1 MRKPLIASAVLH
13 VALVALMVL
22 GMPPSDRKLE
32 IASSI
37 PIEIVDI
44 GEVTQAA
51 RVEKGEPKPT
61 NAAPRPPTPEA
72 KPAPPAP
79 EPPDA
84 EDEPPP
90 PPPPPAKTPEPPKVA
105 QVPPPPR
112 EPTPPP
118 KPAPTPP
125 PPPPPPP
132 PDPAPSPTPKPPEPP
147 KPEPPKPEPPK
158 PEPPK
163 PEPPKPEPPKPEP
176 KKPEPPKH
184 EPKPEPPKA
193 EPKKPE
199 PAKEV
204 AKAEP
209 KKAETPAK
217 QPEKPSAKTDPLS
230 DLLSNVGKIKPSDNP
245 KADGKASASAN
256 SDAKPSQK
264 TASAAPAGAAKATN
278 GPDKPFKPSG
288 RALDAI
294 RGQLSKNWNFDS
306 GRKDAGSMQIE
317 IHVEV
322 GRDHSVIR
330 AWIDEKYKSRYM
342 SDAAFRASADAAV
355 RAVKRSSPLDL
366 LPSEFTS
373 QTYEDWRFIVFNFD
387 PRDMF

>member
-22 GMPPSDRKLE
+22 GLPPSDRKLE

-37 PIEIVDI
+37 PIEIVDV
-44 GEVTQAA
+44 GEITQAA

-61 NAAPRPPTPEA
+61 SNAAPRPPMPEA

-90 PPPPPAKTPEPPKVA
+90 PPPPPTRTPEPPKVA

-118 KPAPTPP
+118 KPAPTPPP

-163 PEPPKPEPPKPEP
+163 PEPKKPEPPKPEP
-176 KKPEPPKH
+176 
-184 EPKPEPPKA
+184 PKPEPPKA

-199 PAKEV
+199 PAKEQPKEV

-209 KKAETPAK
+209 KKAEAPAK

-245 KADGKASASAN
+245 KADGKAQASNN

-306 GRKDAGSMQIE
+306 GRKDAASMQIE

-330 AWIDEKYKSRYM
+330 AWIDEKYRSRYM

-366 LPSEFTS
+366 LASEFTS